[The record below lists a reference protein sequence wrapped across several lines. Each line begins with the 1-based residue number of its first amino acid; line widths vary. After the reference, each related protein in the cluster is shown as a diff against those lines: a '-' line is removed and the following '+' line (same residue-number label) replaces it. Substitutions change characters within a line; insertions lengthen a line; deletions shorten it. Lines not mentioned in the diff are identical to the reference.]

1 MGGGGSGVRKR
12 KSHRNGVSR
21 CSRFSCGAHQHTHA
35 QQGCNAPGS
44 APPRPSAASRP
55 WCAPRACRPRQRPCP
70 CAPEAA
76 EQRRRVSTQT
86 RSGIGLRHKARGITR
101 LFLLPLALLAHATLL
116 LHGRRRVSARGRRVT
131 RKQETR
137 ARAPPFL
144 AACPPSWPRG
154 AWRGRPA
161 PRHTPRADRAR
172 FRSAGVDFGHRLCR
186 SRRKTS
192 PSARSE
198 RLARARRTSAPCA
211 ARARPA
217 SHPAALGRSLP
228 ARFSEVGDLS
238 LGSAARSRLG
248 EAVAM
253 AGPADDPESEPEKK
267 IVPLGTSR
275 FCVRGRDKR
284 NPRRCRFFQSL
295 RPLTRS
301 PRRAQ
306 TRTTSRC

>member
-186 SRRKTS
+186 SRRETS

-217 SHPAALGRSLP
+217 SHPAAETSLSAP
-228 ARFSEVGDLS
+228 PLARGSARQSLWLVQQMTPS
-238 LGSAARSRLG
+238 LGQRRRSFRSARPGFACAGVTSATLG
-248 EAVAM
+248 AVASFKVC
-253 AGPADDPESEPEKK
+253 G
-267 IVPLGTSR
+267 L
-275 FCVRGRDKR
+275 
-284 NPRRCRFFQSL
+284 
-295 RPLTRS
+295 
-301 PRRAQ
+301 
-306 TRTTSRC
+306 

>member
-172 FRSAGVDFGHRLCR
+172 FRSAGVDFGHRFFGCAVRAEKPVLRRAPSGLRVLAVRAHRVQLARGRPRTQRR
-186 SRRKTS
+186 SGGRCLRGFPRSETS
-192 PSARSE
+192 LSAPPLARGSARQSLWLVQQMTPSLGQ
-198 RLARARRTSAPCA
+198 RRRSFRSARPGFACAGVTSAT
-211 ARARPA
+211 
-217 SHPAALGRSLP
+217 LG
-228 ARFSEVGDLS
+228 
-238 LGSAARSRLG
+238 
-248 EAVAM
+248 AVASFKVC
-253 AGPADDPESEPEKK
+253 G
-267 IVPLGTSR
+267 L
-275 FCVRGRDKR
+275 
-284 NPRRCRFFQSL
+284 
-295 RPLTRS
+295 
-301 PRRAQ
+301 
-306 TRTTSRC
+306 